1 MREIERDIFVDNWI
15 YENEY
20 DLTYGKIK
28 DTEVCFQFYHKKQCK
43 EGKWRLLTYEKALN
57 LACWKRSDGRY
68 KNYQYFITR
77 F

>member
-20 DLTYGKIK
+20 DLTYGKMK
-28 DTEVCFQFYHKKQCK
+28 DTEVCFQFYNKKRGRRDK
-43 EGKWRLLTYEKALN
+43 RRFLTYEKALN
-57 LACWKRSDGRY
+57 LARWRRSDGRY
-68 KNYQYFITR
+68 KNYQYFITQ